1 MSWVLDDDQEV
12 VLICG
17 DTRSKNKEE
26 RRTRSSLEVQ
36 QNRSTR
42 SQSWAC
48 SWTGQGQ
55 GGGPGLVL
63 VLEDGPPGA
72 IMISFFLE
80 RTRRKVRSFWGS
92 RSRMV
97 VLAFISSWW
106 ISPAYW
112 TVLVLSRV
120 VLMGIPGGTNRQHH
134 EIRSNVPGRTKEANS
149 TF

>member
-17 DTRSKNKEE
+17 DTRTKNKA
-26 RRTRSSLEVQ
+26 RRR
-36 QNRSTR
+36 
-42 SQSWAC
+42 
-48 SWTGQGQ
+48 
-55 GGGPGLVL
+55 
-63 VLEDGPPGA
+63 DGPVQPGGAGEPEHQVSELGLLLDLSLGVWFWFWRFCSPGA

-92 RSRMV
+92 MSRMV

-120 VLMGIPGGTNRQHH
+120 VLMGIPEGDQQAA
-134 EIRSNVPGRTKEANS
+134 P
-149 TF
+149 